1 MKREFPLMSLLL
13 IPIGIALNFVIGALA
28 KALNLPIFLDSVGT
42 ILAAVLG
49 GPIVGAVTGFLGVL
63 SISAF
68 APAAVV
74 WSFQAGVI
82 GLIAGLLARYG
93 WFKGAAKVTIST
105 AIIIGLS
112 VLGSAVISY
121 VVYGGFDGYGIGII
135 RAVLVEAGVSLPV
148 AIIVTS
154 AVAELIDKTISVV
167 VPMLVIGFMSD
178 RALSKFVNG
187 PKLRDLK
194 VAEIVDEIE
203 TTEPSSGAYGSY
215 GDDQK

>member
-13 IPIGIALNFVIGALA
+13 IPIGIALNFVIGSLA
-28 KALNLPIFLDSVGT
+28 TWLKLPIFLDSVGT
-42 ILAAVLG
+42 VLAAVLG

-68 APAAVV
+68 APSAVV
-74 WSFQAGVI
+74 WSLQAGVI
-82 GLIAGLLARYG
+82 GFITGLLASYG
-93 WFKGAAKVTIST
+93 WFKGVAKVAVST
-105 AIIIGLS
+105 TIIIGLS
-112 VLGSAVISY
+112 VLGSTVISY
-121 VVYGGFDGYGIGII
+121 LVYGGFDGYGIGLI
-135 RAVLVEAGVSLPV
+135 RAVLVESGVSLPV

-187 PKLRDLK
+187 TKLRNLSVSDSESA
-194 VAEIVDEIE
+194 AEPDEPQ
-203 TTEPSSGAYGSY
+203 PSTYGSY
-215 GDDQK
+215 GDEQ

>member
-13 IPIGIALNFVIGALA
+13 IPIGIALNFVIGSLA
-28 KALNLPIFLDSVGT
+28 TWLKLPIFLDSVGT
-42 ILAAVLG
+42 VLAAVLG

-68 APAAVV
+68 APSAVV
-74 WSFQAGVI
+74 WSLQAGVI
-82 GLIAGLLARYG
+82 GFITGLLASYG
-93 WFKGAAKVTIST
+93 WFKGVAKVAVST
-105 AIIIGLS
+105 TIIIGLS
-112 VLGSAVISY
+112 VLGSTVISY
-121 VVYGGFDGYGIGII
+121 LVYGGFDGYGIGLI
-135 RAVLVEAGVSLPV
+135 RAVLVESGVSLPV

-187 PKLRDLK
+187 TKLRNLSVSDSEST
-194 VAEIVDEIE
+194 AQPDEPQ
-203 TTEPSSGAYGSY
+203 PSAYGSY
-215 GDDQK
+215 GDEQ

>member
-13 IPIGIALNFVIGALA
+13 IPIGIALNFVIGSLA
-28 KALNLPIFLDSVGT
+28 TWLKLPIFLDSVGT
-42 ILAAVLG
+42 VLAAVLG

-68 APAAVV
+68 APSAVV
-74 WSFQAGVI
+74 WSLQAGVI
-82 GLIAGLLARYG
+82 GFITGLLASYG
-93 WFKGAAKVTIST
+93 WFKGVAKVAVST
-105 AIIIGLS
+105 TIIIGLS
-112 VLGSAVISY
+112 VLGSTVISY
-121 VVYGGFDGYGIGII
+121 LVYGGFDGYGIGLI
-135 RAVLVEAGVSLPV
+135 RAVLVESGVSLPV

-187 PKLRDLK
+187 TKLRNLSMSDSES
-194 VAEIVDEIE
+194 AAQPDGPQ
-203 TTEPSSGAYGSY
+203 PSAYGSY
-215 GDDQK
+215 GDEQ